1 MPPVT
6 ASLTPARAKPAEA
19 DDWAV
24 TLQSIRKRWESGRAE
39 LLAAFA
45 RSPMQVAPL
54 LRGLSR
60 LADRTLRALWAASG
74 LPAHAALLAVG
85 GYGRGELF
93 PHSDIDLL
101 LLLPQ
106 PQGSDAA
113 TDHAAERFIAACW
126 DCGLQIGASV
136 RTAEACLVE
145 AEKDITVQTA
155 LLESRLLCGDRAL
168 AQDMQTRFAAH
179 LDPRAFFQAKMRE
192 QQQRHLKFEDTPYA
206 LEPNCKESPG
216 GLRDLQVL
224 LWVAQ
229 ASGLGRSWNEL
240 AASGIVAARTVR
252 QIQRNET
259 VIKRI
264 RAHLHILAGRREDRL
279 VFDLQSAVAQV
290 LGFTATPTKRAGEM
304 LMQRYYWAAKAIEQI
319 NQIVLLDIEGRL
331 WPQSVAQAQPLTGV
345 DGVEDGRYVLRDGMI
360 EPADPMLFQ
369 REPWALLEIFAAYQR
384 APGARGLSPSALR
397 AIHLARSRMDAAFRR
412 DPRSRAQFLRIL
424 QAPQGVVHA
433 LRLMNRTSVL
443 GRYLW
448 AFRRIVGQMQHDLF
462 HVYTV
467 DQHILMV
474 VRNVRRFFM
483 PEHAHEYPLCSQ
495 LAAHFDPP
503 WVLILG
509 ALFHDIAKGRG
520 GDHSE
525 LGAREV
531 RRFCKSHGIAPPH
544 AELAEFLVRE
554 HLQMSRVA
562 QKEDLS
568 DPEVITA
575 FARRVGDE
583 RHLVALYLLT
593 VADIRGTSP
602 KVWNAWKGKL
612 LETLYRATLRALGG
626 QTPQPQAELQ
636 LRQQEALRIL
646 RLYALPEGAQKP
658 LWDTLDMGY
667 FLRNEPQDIAWH
679 TRKLYARVG
688 SETPVVSAR
697 LAPEGEGLEVLVYAP
712 DQPDL
717 FVRICGYFDSQNFNV
732 LDAKIHTTSNGWALD
747 SFVVISPHTRVH
759 DRAILAVIET
769 SLRTALRSTTPLP
782 PPRPGRVSRRVRNF
796 PVSPRV
802 ALRPDERG
810 QRWILSVT
818 AHDRAGLLYGIAQ
831 VLARHRIDLQL
842 AKITTLGERVE
853 DTFLISGPGLGDPRV
868 QNVVETELLQA
879 ISD

>member
-1 MPPVT
+1 MT
-6 ASLTPARAKPAEA
+6 ASAASHPAEVA
-19 DDWAV
+19 LSD
-24 TLQSIRKRWESGRAE
+24 IRLSWKRGRAA
-39 LLAAFA
+39 LLDHFGQH
-45 RSPMQVAPL
+45 PQQVTPL
-54 LRGLSR
+54 LHGLTR
-60 LADRTLRALWAASG
+60 LADQTLQTLWTTSG
-74 LPAHAALLAVG
+74 MPPDAALIAVG

-93 PHSDIDLL
+93 PFSDIDLL
-101 LLLPQ
+101 LLLEQ
-106 PQGSDAA
+106 TQGSNAAIDAA
-113 TDHAAERFIAACW
+113 ASGFITACW
-126 DCGLQIGASV
+126 DIGLEIGPSV
-136 RTAEACLVE
+136 RTIEACIDE
-145 AEKDITVQTA
+145 ADKDITVQTA
-155 LLESRLLCGDRAL
+155 LLESRFLCGNRAL
-168 AQDMQTRFAAH
+168 ADSLNRAFFAH
-179 LDPRAFFQAKMRE
+179 LDARAFFQAKMRE

-216 GLRDLQVL
+216 GLRDLQVV

-229 ASGLGRSWNEL
+229 ASGLGRSWKEL
-240 AASGIVAARTVR
+240 AAHGIIHVNTVR

-264 RAHLHILAGRREDRL
+264 RAHLHVLAGRREDRL
-279 VFDLQSAVAQV
+279 VFDQQSAVAKV
-290 LGFTATPTKRAGEM
+290 LGFAPTPTKRAGER
-304 LMQRYYWAAKAIEQI
+304 LMQRYYWAAKAVEQI

-331 WPQSVAQAQPLTGV
+331 WPQSVAVAQPVVGLK
-345 DGVEDGRYVLRDGMI
+345 DVEDGRYVLRDGMI
-360 EPADPMLFQ
+360 EPADLQLFEQ
-369 REPWALLEIFAAYQR
+369 KPWTLLEIFAVFQR
-384 APGARGLSPSALR
+384 APGARGLSPAALR
-397 AIHLARSRMDAAFRR
+397 AIYLARHRMDSAFRH
-412 DPRSRAQFLRIL
+412 DPRSREQFVRIL
-424 QAPQGVVHA
+424 QAPQGIVHA

-483 PEHAHEYPLCSQ
+483 PEHAHEYPLCSE

-503 WVLILG
+503 WVLILA

-525 LGAREV
+525 LGAVETRK
-531 RRFCKSHGIAPPH
+531 FCKAHGISAEH
-544 AELAEFLVRE
+544 TELAVFLVRE

-568 DPEVITA
+568 DPEVIAA

-612 LETLYRATLRALGG
+612 LENLYRATLRALGG
-626 QTPQPQAELQ
+626 QTPQPEAELQ
-636 LRQQEALRIL
+636 LRQREAQRIL
-646 RLYALPEGAQKP
+646 NLYALPQGAQKP

-667 FLRNEPQDIAWH
+667 FLRNDPQDIAWH
-679 TRKLYARVG
+679 TRKLYARVA
-688 SETPVVSAR
+688 SPSPVISAR

-717 FVRICGYFDSQNFNV
+717 FARICGYFDHQNFNI
-732 LDAKIHTTSNGWALD
+732 LDAKIHTANNGWALD
-747 SFVVISPHTRVH
+747 SFVVVSPHTKVH
-759 DRAILAVIET
+759 DRAMTGVIET
-769 SLRTALRSTTPLP
+769 SLLAELGRAAPLP
-782 PPRPGRVSRRVRNF
+782 PPHHGRLSRRVRNF

-802 ALRPDERG
+802 GLRPDERG
-810 QRWILSVT
+810 QRWILNVT
-818 AHDRAGLLYGIAQ
+818 AHDRAGLLFGIAQ
-831 VLARHRIDLQL
+831 VLAKHHIDLQL

-853 DTFLISGPGLGDPRV
+853 DTFLVSGPGLGDARI
-868 QNVVETELLQA
+868 QNTLENELLQA
-879 ISD
+879 IMD

>member
-1 MPPVT
+1 MT
-6 ASLTPARAKPAEA
+6 ASAVAHPAEVA
-19 DDWAV
+19 LSD
-24 TLQSIRKRWESGRAE
+24 IRLSWKRGRAA
-39 LLAAFA
+39 LLDHFGQH
-45 RSPMQVAPL
+45 PQQVTPL
-54 LRGLSR
+54 LHGLTR
-60 LADRTLRALWAASG
+60 LADQTLQTLWTTSG
-74 LPAHAALLAVG
+74 MPPDAALIAVG

-93 PHSDIDLL
+93 PFSDIDLL
-101 LLLPQ
+101 LLLEQ
-106 PQGSDAA
+106 TQGSNAAIDAA
-113 TDHAAERFIAACW
+113 ASGFITACW
-126 DCGLQIGASV
+126 DIGLEIGPSV
-136 RTAEACLVE
+136 RTIEACIDE
-145 AEKDITVQTA
+145 ADKDITVQTA
-155 LLESRLLCGDRAL
+155 LLESRFLCGNRAL
-168 AQDMQTRFAAH
+168 ADSLNRAFFAH
-179 LDPRAFFQAKMRE
+179 LDARAFFQAKMRE

-216 GLRDLQVL
+216 GLRDLQVV

-229 ASGLGRSWNEL
+229 ASGLGRSWKEL
-240 AASGIVAARTVR
+240 AAHGIIHVNTVR

-264 RAHLHILAGRREDRL
+264 RAHLHVLAGRREDRL
-279 VFDLQSAVAQV
+279 VFDQQSAVAKV
-290 LGFTATPTKRAGEM
+290 LGFAPTPTKRAGER
-304 LMQRYYWAAKAIEQI
+304 LMQRYYWAAKAVEQI

-331 WPQSVAQAQPLTGV
+331 WPQSVAVAQPVVGLK
-345 DGVEDGRYVLRDGMI
+345 DVEDGRYVLRDGII
-360 EPADPMLFQ
+360 EPAHLQLFEQ
-369 REPWALLEIFAAYQR
+369 EPWTLLEIFAVFQR
-384 APGARGLSPSALR
+384 APGARGLSPAALR
-397 AIHLARSRMDAAFRR
+397 AIYLARHRMDSAFRH
-412 DPRSRAQFLRIL
+412 DPRSRAQFVRIL
-424 QAPQGVVHA
+424 QAPQGIVHA

-483 PEHAHEYPLCSQ
+483 PEHAHEYPLCSE

-503 WVLILG
+503 WVLILA

-525 LGAREV
+525 LGAVETRK
-531 RRFCKSHGIAPPH
+531 FCKAHGISAEH
-544 AELAEFLVRE
+544 TELAVFLVRE

-568 DPEVITA
+568 DPEVIAA

-612 LETLYRATLRALGG
+612 LENLYRATLRALGG
-626 QTPQPQAELQ
+626 QTPQPEAELQ
-636 LRQQEALRIL
+636 LRQREAQRIL
-646 RLYALPEGAQKP
+646 NLYALPQGAQKP

-667 FLRNEPQDIAWH
+667 FLRNDPQDIAWH
-679 TRKLYARVG
+679 TRKLYARVA
-688 SETPVVSAR
+688 SPSPVISAR

-717 FVRICGYFDSQNFNV
+717 FARICGYFDHQNFNI
-732 LDAKIHTTSNGWALD
+732 LDAKIHTANNGWALD
-747 SFVVISPHTRVH
+747 SFVVVSPHTKVH
-759 DRAILAVIET
+759 DRAMTGVIET
-769 SLRTALRSTTPLP
+769 SLLAELGRAAPLP
-782 PPRPGRVSRRVRNF
+782 PPHHGRLSRRVRNF

-802 ALRPDERG
+802 GLRPDERG
-810 QRWILSVT
+810 QRWILNVT
-818 AHDRAGLLYGIAQ
+818 AHDRAGLLFGIAQ
-831 VLARHRIDLQL
+831 VLAKHHIDLQL

-853 DTFLISGPGLGDPRV
+853 DTFLVSGPGLGDARI
-868 QNVVETELLQA
+868 QNTLENELLQA
-879 ISD
+879 IMD

>member
-1 MPPVT
+1 MT
-6 ASLTPARAKPAEA
+6 ASAASHPAEVA
-19 DDWAV
+19 LSD
-24 TLQSIRKRWESGRAE
+24 IRLSWKRGRAA
-39 LLAAFA
+39 LLDHFGQH
-45 RSPMQVAPL
+45 PQQVTPL
-54 LRGLSR
+54 LHGLTR
-60 LADRTLRALWAASG
+60 LADQTLQTLWTTSG
-74 LPAHAALLAVG
+74 MPPDAALIAVG

-93 PHSDIDLL
+93 PFSDIDLL
-101 LLLPQ
+101 LLLEQ
-106 PQGSDAA
+106 TQGSNAAIDAA
-113 TDHAAERFIAACW
+113 ASGFITACW
-126 DCGLQIGASV
+126 DIGLEIGPSV
-136 RTAEACLVE
+136 RTIEACIDE
-145 AEKDITVQTA
+145 ADKDITVQTA
-155 LLESRLLCGDRAL
+155 LLESRFLCGNRAL
-168 AQDMQTRFAAH
+168 ADSLNRAFFAH
-179 LDPRAFFQAKMRE
+179 LDARAFFQAKMRE

-216 GLRDLQVL
+216 GLRDLQVV

-229 ASGLGRSWNEL
+229 ASGLGRSWKEL
-240 AASGIVAARTVR
+240 AAHGIIHVNTVR

-264 RAHLHILAGRREDRL
+264 RAHLHVLAGRREDRL
-279 VFDLQSAVAQV
+279 VFDQQSAVAKV
-290 LGFTATPTKRAGEM
+290 LGFAPTPTKRAGER
-304 LMQRYYWAAKAIEQI
+304 LMQRYYWAAKAVEQI

-331 WPQSVAQAQPLTGV
+331 WPQSVAVAQPVVGLK
-345 DGVEDGRYVLRDGMI
+345 DVEDGRYVLRDGII
-360 EPADPMLFQ
+360 EPAHLQLFEQ
-369 REPWALLEIFAAYQR
+369 EPWTLLEIFAVFQR
-384 APGARGLSPSALR
+384 APGARGLSPAALR
-397 AIHLARSRMDAAFRR
+397 AIYLARHRMDSAFRH
-412 DPRSRAQFLRIL
+412 DPRSRAQFVRIL
-424 QAPQGVVHA
+424 QAPQGIVHA

-483 PEHAHEYPLCSQ
+483 PEHAHEYPLCSE

-503 WVLILG
+503 WVLILA

-525 LGAREV
+525 LGAVETRK
-531 RRFCKSHGIAPPH
+531 FCKAHGISAEH
-544 AELAEFLVRE
+544 TELAVFLVRE

-568 DPEVITA
+568 DPEVIAA

-612 LETLYRATLRALGG
+612 LENLYRATLRALGG
-626 QTPQPQAELQ
+626 QTPQPEAELQ
-636 LRQQEALRIL
+636 LRQREAQRIL
-646 RLYALPEGAQKP
+646 NLYALPQGAQKP

-667 FLRNEPQDIAWH
+667 FLRNDPQDIAWH
-679 TRKLYARVG
+679 TRKLYARVA
-688 SETPVVSAR
+688 SPSPVISAR

-717 FVRICGYFDSQNFNV
+717 FARICGYFDHQNFNI
-732 LDAKIHTTSNGWALD
+732 LDAKIHTANNGWALD
-747 SFVVISPHTRVH
+747 SFVVVSPHTKVH
-759 DRAILAVIET
+759 DRAMTGVIET
-769 SLRTALRSTTPLP
+769 SLLAELGRAAPLP
-782 PPRPGRVSRRVRNF
+782 PPHHGRLSRRVRNF

-802 ALRPDERG
+802 GLRPDERG
-810 QRWILSVT
+810 QRWILNVT
-818 AHDRAGLLYGIAQ
+818 AHDRAGLLFGIAQ
-831 VLARHRIDLQL
+831 VLAKHHIDLQL

-853 DTFLISGPGLGDPRV
+853 DTFLVSGPGLGDARI
-868 QNVVETELLQA
+868 QNTLENELLQA
-879 ISD
+879 IMD

>member
-1 MPPVT
+1 MT
-6 ASLTPARAKPAEA
+6 ASAASHPAEVA
-19 DDWAV
+19 LSD
-24 TLQSIRKRWESGRAE
+24 IRLSWKRGRAA
-39 LLAAFA
+39 LLDHFGQH
-45 RSPMQVAPL
+45 PQQVTPL
-54 LRGLSR
+54 LHGLTR
-60 LADRTLRALWAASG
+60 LADQTLQTLWTTSG
-74 LPAHAALLAVG
+74 MPPDAALIAVG

-93 PHSDIDLL
+93 PFSDIDLL
-101 LLLPQ
+101 LLLEQ
-106 PQGSDAA
+106 TQGSNAAIDAA
-113 TDHAAERFIAACW
+113 ASGFITACW
-126 DCGLQIGASV
+126 DIGLEIGPSV
-136 RTAEACLVE
+136 RTIEACIDE
-145 AEKDITVQTA
+145 ADKDITVQTA
-155 LLESRLLCGDRAL
+155 LLESRFLCGNRAL
-168 AQDMQTRFAAH
+168 ADSLNRAFFAH
-179 LDPRAFFQAKMRE
+179 LDARAFFQAKMRE

-216 GLRDLQVL
+216 GLRDLQVV

-229 ASGLGRSWNEL
+229 ASGLGCSWKEL
-240 AASGIVAARTVR
+240 AAHGIIHVNTVR

-264 RAHLHILAGRREDRL
+264 RAHLHVLAGRREDRL
-279 VFDLQSAVAQV
+279 VFDQQSAVAKV
-290 LGFTATPTKRAGEM
+290 LGFAPTPTKRAGER
-304 LMQRYYWAAKAIEQI
+304 LMQRYYWAAKAVEQI

-331 WPQSVAQAQPLTGV
+331 WPQSVAVAQAIVGLKGV
-345 DGVEDGRYVLRDGMI
+345 QDGRYVLRDGMI
-360 EPADPMLFQ
+360 EPADLQLFEQ
-369 REPWALLEIFAAYQR
+369 EPWTLLEIFAVFQR
-384 APGARGLSPSALR
+384 APGARGLSPAALR
-397 AIHLARSRMDAAFRR
+397 AIYLARHRMDSAFRH
-412 DPRSRAQFLRIL
+412 DPRSREQFVRIL
-424 QAPQGVVHA
+424 QAPQGIVHA

-483 PEHAHEYPLCSQ
+483 PEHAHEYPLCSE

-503 WVLILG
+503 WVLILA

-525 LGAREV
+525 LGAVETRK
-531 RRFCKSHGIAPPH
+531 FCKAHGISAEH
-544 AELAEFLVRE
+544 TELAVFLVRE

-568 DPEVITA
+568 DPEVIAA

-612 LETLYRATLRALGG
+612 LENLYRATLRALGG
-626 QTPQPQAELQ
+626 QTPQPEAELQ
-636 LRQQEALRIL
+636 LRQREAQRIL
-646 RLYALPEGAQKP
+646 NLYALPQGAQKP

-667 FLRNEPQDIAWH
+667 FLRNDPQDIAWH
-679 TRKLYARVG
+679 TRKLYARVA
-688 SETPVVSAR
+688 SQSPVISAR

-717 FVRICGYFDSQNFNV
+717 FARICGYFDHQNFNI
-732 LDAKIHTTSNGWALD
+732 LDAKIHTANNGWALD
-747 SFVVISPHTRVH
+747 SFVVVSPHTKVH
-759 DRAILAVIET
+759 DRAMTGVIET
-769 SLRTALRSTTPLP
+769 SLLAELGRAAPLP
-782 PPRPGRVSRRVRNF
+782 PPHHGRLSRRVRNF

-802 ALRPDERG
+802 GLRPDERG
-810 QRWILSVT
+810 QRWILNVT
-818 AHDRAGLLYGIAQ
+818 AHDRAGLLFGIAQ
-831 VLARHRIDLQL
+831 VLAKHHIDLQL

-853 DTFLISGPGLGDPRV
+853 DTFLVSGPGLGDARI
-868 QNVVETELLQA
+868 QNTLENELLQA
-879 ISD
+879 IMD

>member
-1 MPPVT
+1 MT
-6 ASLTPARAKPAEA
+6 ASAASHPAEVA
-19 DDWAV
+19 LSD
-24 TLQSIRKRWESGRAE
+24 IRLSWKRGRAA
-39 LLAAFA
+39 LLDHFGQH
-45 RSPMQVAPL
+45 PQQVTPL
-54 LRGLSR
+54 LHGLTR
-60 LADRTLRALWAASG
+60 LADQTLQTLWTTSG
-74 LPAHAALLAVG
+74 MPPDAALIAVG

-93 PHSDIDLL
+93 PFSDIDLL
-101 LLLPQ
+101 LLLEQ
-106 PQGSDAA
+106 TQGSNAAIDAA
-113 TDHAAERFIAACW
+113 ASGFITACW
-126 DCGLQIGASV
+126 DIGLEIGPSV
-136 RTAEACLVE
+136 RTIEACIDE
-145 AEKDITVQTA
+145 ADKDITVQTA
-155 LLESRLLCGDRAL
+155 LLESRFLCGNRAL
-168 AQDMQTRFAAH
+168 ADSLNRAFFAH
-179 LDPRAFFQAKMRE
+179 LDARAFFQAKMRE

-216 GLRDLQVL
+216 GLRDLQVV

-229 ASGLGRSWNEL
+229 ASGLGRSWKEL
-240 AASGIVAARTVR
+240 AAHGIIHVNTVR

-264 RAHLHILAGRREDRL
+264 RAHLHVLAGRREDRL
-279 VFDLQSAVAQV
+279 VFDQQSAVAKV
-290 LGFTATPTKRAGEM
+290 LGFAPTPTKRAGER
-304 LMQRYYWAAKAIEQI
+304 LMQRYYWAAKAVEQI

-331 WPQSVAQAQPLTGV
+331 WPQSVAVAQAIVGLKGV
-345 DGVEDGRYVLRDGMI
+345 QDGRYVLRDGMI
-360 EPADPMLFQ
+360 EPADLQLFEQ
-369 REPWALLEIFAAYQR
+369 EPWTLLEIFAVFQR
-384 APGARGLSPSALR
+384 APGARGLSPAALR
-397 AIHLARSRMDAAFRR
+397 AIYLARHRMDSAFRH
-412 DPRSRAQFLRIL
+412 DPRSREQFVRIL
-424 QAPQGVVHA
+424 QAPQGIVHA

-483 PEHAHEYPLCSQ
+483 PEHAHEYPLCSE

-503 WVLILG
+503 WVLILA

-525 LGAREV
+525 LGAVETRK
-531 RRFCKSHGIAPPH
+531 FCKAHGISAEH
-544 AELAEFLVRE
+544 TELAVFLVRE

-568 DPEVITA
+568 DPEVIAA

-612 LETLYRATLRALGG
+612 LENLYRATLRALGG
-626 QTPQPQAELQ
+626 QTPQPEAELQ
-636 LRQQEALRIL
+636 LRQREAQRIL
-646 RLYALPEGAQKP
+646 NLYALPQGAQKP

-667 FLRNEPQDIAWH
+667 FLRNDPQDIAWH
-679 TRKLYARVG
+679 TRKLYARVA
-688 SETPVVSAR
+688 SRSPVISAR

-717 FVRICGYFDSQNFNV
+717 FARICGYFDHQNFNI
-732 LDAKIHTTSNGWALD
+732 LDAKIHTANNGWALD
-747 SFVVISPHTRVH
+747 SFVVVSPHTKVH
-759 DRAILAVIET
+759 DRAMTGVIET
-769 SLRTALRSTTPLP
+769 SLLAELGRAAPLP
-782 PPRPGRVSRRVRNF
+782 PPHHGRLSRRVRNF

-802 ALRPDERG
+802 GLRPDERG
-810 QRWILSVT
+810 QRWILNVT
-818 AHDRAGLLYGIAQ
+818 AHDRAGLLFGIAQ
-831 VLARHRIDLQL
+831 VLAKHHIDLQL

-853 DTFLISGPGLGDPRV
+853 DTFLVSGPGLGDARI
-868 QNVVETELLQA
+868 QNTLENELLQA
-879 ISD
+879 ITD

>member
-1 MPPVT
+1 MPIAIPERPDNSAPVSALAEIRQSWKT
-6 ASLTPARAKPAEA
+6 GRASLL
-19 DDWAV
+19 D
-24 TLQSIRKRWESGRAE
+24 
-39 LLAAFA
+39 AFT
-45 RSPMQVAPL
+45 RNPRQIAPL
-54 LRGLSR
+54 LHGLTR
-60 LADRTLRALWAASG
+60 LADSTLQALWAATC
-74 LPAHAALLAVG
+74 LPQDAALIAVG

-106 PQGSDAA
+106 TQGSDAA
-113 TDHAAERFIAACW
+113 TDAAAERFITACW
-126 DCGLQIGASV
+126 DIGLEIGASV
-136 RTAEACLVE
+136 RTPEACIDE
-145 AEKDITVQTA
+145 AAKDITVQTA
-155 LLESRLLCGDRAL
+155 LLESRFLCGNRAL
-168 AQDMQTRFAAH
+168 AQTLQARFFAH

-192 QQQRHLKFEDTPYA
+192 QQQRHIKFEDTPYA

-216 GLRDLQVL
+216 GLRDLQIL
-224 LWVAQ
+224 LWIAH
-229 ASGLGRSWNEL
+229 ACGLGHTWKEL
-240 AASGIVAARTVR
+240 AASGILAANTVR
-252 QIQRNET
+252 QVQRNET

-279 VFDLQSAVAQV
+279 VFDQQSAVAQV
-290 LGFTATPTKRAGEM
+290 LGFTATSSKRAGEL

-331 WPQSVAQAQPLTGV
+331 WPQSVAQAQPLAGV
-345 DGVEDGRYVLRDGMI
+345 EGVEDGRYVLRDGMI
-360 EPADPMLFQ
+360 EPADLGLFQ
-369 REPWALLEIFAAYQR
+369 HEPWALLEIFAAFQR

-397 AIHLARSRMDAAFRR
+397 AIYLARNCMDSAFRH
-412 DPRSRAQFLRIL
+412 DPRSRAQFVRIL
-424 QAPQGVVHA
+424 QAPQGIVHA

-448 AFRRIVGQMQHDLF
+448 AVRRIVGQMQHDLF

-474 VRNVRRFFM
+474 VRNMRRFFM

-495 LAAHFDPP
+495 LAANFNPP
-503 WVLILG
+503 WVLILA

-525 LGAREV
+525 LGAVETRK
-531 RRFCKSHGIAPPH
+531 FCKAHGIGAEH
-544 AELAEFLVRE
+544 TELAVFLVRE

-568 DPEVITA
+568 DPDVIAA
-575 FARRVGDE
+575 FARRVSDE
-583 RHLVALYLLT
+583 RRLVALYLLT

-612 LETLYRATLRALGG
+612 LENLYRATLRALGG
-626 QTPQPQAELQ
+626 QTPQPHAELQ
-636 LRQQEALRIL
+636 LRQQEAQRIL
-646 RLYALPEGAQKP
+646 NLYALPDGAQKP

-667 FLRNEPQDIAWH
+667 FLRNDPQDIAWH
-679 TRKLYARVG
+679 TRKLYARIA
-688 SETPVVSAR
+688 SAAPVVSAR

-717 FVRICGYFDSQNFNV
+717 FARICGYFDSQNFNI
-732 LDAKIHTTSNGWALD
+732 LDAKIHTANNGWALD
-747 SFVVISPHTRVH
+747 SFVVVSPHTKVH
-759 DRAILAVIET
+759 DRAMIGVIET
-769 SLRTALRSTTPLP
+769 SLLDALRSTAQLP
-782 PPRPGRVSRRVRNF
+782 VPHHGRLSRRVRNF

-802 ALRPDERG
+802 GLRPDERG
-810 QRWILSVT
+810 QRWILSIT
-818 AHDRAGLLYGIAQ
+818 AHDRAGLLFGIAQ

-853 DTFLISGPGLGDPRV
+853 DTFLVSGPGLGDAKV
-868 QNVVETELLQA
+868 QNAIENELLQA
-879 ISD
+879 IAD

>member
-1 MPPVT
+1 MPLALANRPDNAAQVS
-6 ASLTPARAKPAEA
+6 AIAE
-19 DDWAV
+19 
-24 TLQSIRKRWESGRAE
+24 IRQNWKSGRAA
-39 LLAAFA
+39 LLDTFT
-45 RSPMQVAPL
+45 RNPRLIAPL
-54 LRGLSR
+54 LHGLTR
-60 LADRTLRALWAASG
+60 LADSTLQALWTATG
-74 LPAHAALLAVG
+74 VPQHAALMAVG
-85 GYGRGELF
+85 GFGRGELF

-106 PQGSDAA
+106 AQGSDAA
-113 TDHAAERFIAACW
+113 TDAAAERFITACW
-126 DCGLQIGASV
+126 DCGLEIGASV
-136 RTAEACLVE
+136 RTPEACIDE
-145 AEKDITVQTA
+145 AAKDITVQTA
-155 LLESRLLCGDRAL
+155 LLESRVLCGNRAL
-168 AQDMQTRFAAH
+168 AQAMQASFFAH
-179 LDPRAFFQAKMRE
+179 LDARAFFQAKMRE
-192 QQQRHLKFEDTPYA
+192 QQQRHIKFEDTPYA

-224 LWVAQ
+224 LWVAH
-229 ASGLGRSWNEL
+229 ACGFGRTWKEL
-240 AASGIVAARTVR
+240 AASGIINANVVR

-279 VFDLQSAVAQV
+279 VFDQQSAVAKV
-290 LGFTATPTKRAGEM
+290 LGFTATPTKRAGEL

-331 WPQSVAQAQPLTGV
+331 WPQSVAQAQPLIGI
-345 DGVEDGRYVLRDGMI
+345 DGVQDGRYLLRDGMI
-360 EPADPMLFQ
+360 EPADPDLFQ
-369 REPWALLEIFAAYQR
+369 REPWALLEIFAAFQR
-384 APGARGLSPSALR
+384 APGARGLSPNALR
-397 AIHLARSRMDAAFRR
+397 AIYLARNRMDGAFRH

-424 QAPQGVVHA
+424 QSPQGIVHA

-474 VRNVRRFFM
+474 VRNMRRFFM

-495 LAAHFDPP
+495 LAANFDPP
-503 WVLILG
+503 WVLILA

-520 GDHSE
+520 GDHSD
-525 LGAREV
+525 LGAIETRK
-531 RRFCKSHGIAPPH
+531 FCKAHGIGAEH
-544 AELAEFLVRE
+544 TELAVFLVRE

-568 DPEVITA
+568 DPDVIAA

-602 KVWNAWKGKL
+602 RVWNAWKGKL
-612 LETLYRATLRALGG
+612 LENLYRATLRALGG
-626 QTPQPQAELQ
+626 QTPQPHAELQ
-636 LRQQEALRIL
+636 LRQQEAQRIL
-646 RLYALPEGAQKP
+646 NLYALPDGAQKP

-667 FLRNEPQDIAWH
+667 FLRNDPQDIAWH
-679 TRKLYARVG
+679 TRKLYARVA

-717 FVRICGYFDSQNFNV
+717 FARICGYFDSQNFNI
-732 LDAKIHTTSNGWALD
+732 LDAKIHTTNNGWALD
-747 SFVVISPHTRVH
+747 SFVVVSPHTKVH
-759 DRAILAVIET
+759 DRAMIGVIET
-769 SLRTALRSTTPLP
+769 SLLEALRSTAPLP
-782 PPRPGRVSRRVRNF
+782 VPHHGRLSRRVRNF

-802 ALRPDERG
+802 GLRPDERG
-810 QRWILSVT
+810 QRWILSIT
-818 AHDRAGLLYGIAQ
+818 AHDRAGLLFGIAQ
-831 VLARHRIDLQL
+831 VLARHRVDLQL
-842 AKITTLGERVE
+842 AKVTTLGERVE
-853 DTFLISGPGLGDPRV
+853 DTFLVSGPGLGDARV
-868 QNVVETELLQA
+868 QNAIESELLQA

>member
-1 MPPVT
+1 MPTVGV
-6 ASLTPARAKPAEA
+6 AHHNSAALA
-19 DDWAV
+19 D
-24 TLQSIRKRWESGRAE
+24 IRRNWKSGRAA
-39 LLAAFA
+39 LLEAFA
-45 RSPMQVAPL
+45 LHPRQITPL
-54 LRGLSR
+54 LHGLTR
-60 LADRTLRALWAASG
+60 LADNTLQALWAATDMPSD
-74 LPAHAALLAVG
+74 AALIAVG

-101 LLLPQ
+101 LLLPR
-106 PQGSDAA
+106 PQGSDPAA
-113 TDHAAERFIAACW
+113 DAAAERFITACW
-126 DCGLQIGASV
+126 DSGLEIGASA
-136 RTAEACLVE
+136 RTLQACIDEA
-145 AEKDITVQTA
+145 AKDITVQTA
-155 LLESRLLCGDRAL
+155 LLESRILCGNRVL
-168 AQDMQTRFAAH
+168 AQQMQSDFFQH

-192 QQQRHLKFEDTPYA
+192 QQQRHIKYEDTPYA

-229 ASGLGRSWNEL
+229 ASGFGRTWKEL
-240 AASGIVAARTVR
+240 AASGIIAANTVR
-252 QIQRNET
+252 QVQRNET

-264 RAHLHILAGRREDRL
+264 RAHLHVLAGRREDRL
-279 VFDLQSAVAQV
+279 VFDQQSAVATV
-290 LGFTATPTKRAGEM
+290 LGFAPTANKRAGEL

-331 WPQSVAQAQPLTGV
+331 WPQSVAVAQPVTGIE
-345 DGVEDGRYVLRDGMI
+345 GVNDGRYVQRDGMI
-360 EPADPMLFQ
+360 EPADPDLFQ
-369 REPWALLEIFAAYQR
+369 REPWTLLEIFAVFQR
-384 APGARGLSPSALR
+384 VPGARGLSPAALR
-397 AIHLARSRMDAAFRR
+397 SIYLARNRMDSAFRH

-424 QAPQGVVHA
+424 QSPQGIVHA

-474 VRNVRRFFM
+474 VRNMRRFFM

-495 LAAHFDPP
+495 LATHFDPP
-503 WVLILG
+503 WVLILA

-520 GDHSE
+520 GDHSD
-525 LGAREV
+525 LGAIETRK
-531 RRFCKSHGIAPPH
+531 FCKAHGISAEH
-544 AELAEFLVRE
+544 TELAVFLVRE

-568 DPEVITA
+568 DPDVIAA

-602 KVWNAWKGKL
+602 RVWNAWKGKL
-612 LETLYRATLRALGG
+612 LENLYRATLRALGG
-626 QTPQPQAELQ
+626 QTAQPQAELQ
-636 LRQQEALRIL
+636 LRQQEAQRIL
-646 RLYALPEGAQKP
+646 NLYALPEDAQKS

-667 FLRNEPQDIAWH
+667 FLRNDPQDIAWH
-679 TRKLYARVG
+679 TRKLYARVA
-688 SETPVVSAR
+688 SDTPVVSAR

-717 FVRICGYFDSQNFNV
+717 FARICGYFDNQNFNI
-732 LDAKIHTTSNGWALD
+732 LDAKIHTANNGWALD
-747 SFVVISPHTRVH
+747 SFVVVSPHTKVH
-759 DRAILAVIET
+759 DRAMIGLIET
-769 SLRTALRSTTPLP
+769 SLLDALRSAAPLP
-782 PPRPGRVSRRVRNF
+782 APHHGRLSRRVRNF

-802 ALRPDERG
+802 GLRPDERS
-810 QRWILSVT
+810 QRWILSIT
-818 AHDRAGLLYGIAQ
+818 AHDRAGLLFGIAQ

-853 DTFLISGPGLGDPRV
+853 DTFLISGPGLGDARV
-868 QNVVETELLQA
+868 QNTIESELLQA
-879 ISD
+879 IAD

>member
-1 MPPVT
+1 MTLALANRPDNAAQVS
-6 ASLTPARAKPAEA
+6 AIAE
-19 DDWAV
+19 
-24 TLQSIRKRWESGRAE
+24 IRQNWKSGRAA
-39 LLAAFA
+39 LLDTFT
-45 RSPMQVAPL
+45 RNPRLIAPL
-54 LRGLSR
+54 LHGLTR
-60 LADRTLRALWAASG
+60 LADSTLQALWTATG
-74 LPAHAALLAVG
+74 VPQHAALMAVG
-85 GYGRGELF
+85 GFGRGELF

-106 PQGSDAA
+106 AQGSDAA
-113 TDHAAERFIAACW
+113 TDAAAERFITACW
-126 DCGLQIGASV
+126 DCGLEIGASV
-136 RTAEACLVE
+136 RTPEACIDE
-145 AEKDITVQTA
+145 AAKDITVQTA
-155 LLESRLLCGDRAL
+155 LLESRVLCGNRAL
-168 AQDMQTRFAAH
+168 ALAMQASFFAH
-179 LDPRAFFQAKMRE
+179 LDARAFFQAKMRE
-192 QQQRHLKFEDTPYA
+192 QQQRHIKFEDTPYA

-224 LWVAQ
+224 LWVAH
-229 ASGLGRSWNEL
+229 ACGFGRTWKEL
-240 AASGIVAARTVR
+240 AASGIINANVVR

-279 VFDLQSAVAQV
+279 VFDQQSAVAKV
-290 LGFTATPTKRAGEM
+290 LGFTATPTKRAGEL

-331 WPQSVAQAQPLTGV
+331 WPQSVAQAQPLIGI
-345 DGVEDGRYVLRDGMI
+345 DGVQDGRYLLRDGMI
-360 EPADPMLFQ
+360 EPADPDLFQ
-369 REPWALLEIFAAYQR
+369 REPWALLEIFAAFQR
-384 APGARGLSPSALR
+384 APGARGLSPNALR
-397 AIHLARSRMDAAFRR
+397 AIYLARNRMDGAFRH

-424 QAPQGVVHA
+424 QSPQGIVHA

-474 VRNVRRFFM
+474 VRNMRRFFM

-495 LAAHFDPP
+495 LAANFDPP
-503 WVLILG
+503 WVLILA

-520 GDHSE
+520 GDHSD
-525 LGAREV
+525 LGAIETRK
-531 RRFCKSHGIAPPH
+531 FCKAHGIGAEH
-544 AELAEFLVRE
+544 TELAVFLVRE

-568 DPEVITA
+568 DPDVIAA

-602 KVWNAWKGKL
+602 RVWNAWKGKL
-612 LETLYRATLRALGG
+612 LENLYRATLRALGG
-626 QTPQPQAELQ
+626 QTPQPHAELQ
-636 LRQQEALRIL
+636 LRQQEAQRIL
-646 RLYALPEGAQKP
+646 NLYALPDGAQKP

-667 FLRNEPQDIAWH
+667 FLRNDPQDIAWH
-679 TRKLYARVG
+679 TRKLYARVA

-717 FVRICGYFDSQNFNV
+717 FARICGYFDSQNFNI
-732 LDAKIHTTSNGWALD
+732 LDAKIHTTNNGWALD
-747 SFVVISPHTRVH
+747 SFVVVSPHTKVH
-759 DRAILAVIET
+759 DRAMIGVIET
-769 SLRTALRSTTPLP
+769 SLLEALRSTAPLP
-782 PPRPGRVSRRVRNF
+782 VPHHGRLSRRVRNF

-802 ALRPDERG
+802 GLRPDERG
-810 QRWILSVT
+810 QRWILSIT
-818 AHDRAGLLYGIAQ
+818 AHDRAGLLFGIAQ
-831 VLARHRIDLQL
+831 VLARHRVDLQL
-842 AKITTLGERVE
+842 AKVTTLGERVE
-853 DTFLISGPGLGDPRV
+853 DTFLVSGPGLGDARV
-868 QNVVETELLQA
+868 QNAIESELLQA

>member
-1 MPPVT
+1 MPLALANRPDNAAQVS
-6 ASLTPARAKPAEA
+6 AIAE
-19 DDWAV
+19 
-24 TLQSIRKRWESGRAE
+24 IRQNWKSGRAA
-39 LLAAFA
+39 LLDTYT
-45 RSPMQVAPL
+45 RNPRLIAPL
-54 LRGLSR
+54 LHGLTR
-60 LADRTLRALWAASG
+60 LADSTLQALWTATG
-74 LPAHAALLAVG
+74 VPQHAALMAVG
-85 GYGRGELF
+85 GFGRGELF

-101 LLLPQ
+101 LLLPEA
-106 PQGSDAA
+106 QGSNAA
-113 TDHAAERFIAACW
+113 TDAAAERFITACW
-126 DCGLQIGASV
+126 DCGLEIGASV
-136 RTAEACLVE
+136 RTPEACIDE
-145 AEKDITVQTA
+145 AAKDITVQTA
-155 LLESRLLCGDRAL
+155 LLESRVLCGNRAL
-168 AQDMQTRFAAH
+168 AQTMQASFFAH
-179 LDPRAFFQAKMRE
+179 LDARAFFQAKMRE
-192 QQQRHLKFEDTPYA
+192 QQQRHIKFEDTPYA

-224 LWVAQ
+224 LWVAH
-229 ASGLGRSWNEL
+229 ASGFGRTWKEL
-240 AASGIVAARTVR
+240 AASGIINANVVR

-279 VFDLQSAVAQV
+279 VFDQQSAVAKV
-290 LGFTATPTKRAGEM
+290 LGFTATPTKRAGEL

-331 WPQSVAQAQPLTGV
+331 WPQSVAQAQPLIGI
-345 DGVEDGRYVLRDGMI
+345 DGVQDGRYLLRDGMI
-360 EPADPMLFQ
+360 EPADPNLFQ
-369 REPWALLEIFAAYQR
+369 REPWALLEIFAAFQR
-384 APGARGLSPSALR
+384 APGARGLSPNALR
-397 AIHLARSRMDAAFRR
+397 AIYLARNRMDGAFRH

-424 QAPQGVVHA
+424 QSPQGIVHA

-474 VRNVRRFFM
+474 VRNMRRFFM

-495 LAAHFDPP
+495 LAANFDPP
-503 WVLILG
+503 WVLILA

-520 GDHSE
+520 GDHSD
-525 LGAREV
+525 LGAIETRK
-531 RRFCKSHGIAPPH
+531 FCKAHGIGAEH
-544 AELAEFLVRE
+544 TELAVFLVRE

-568 DPEVITA
+568 DPDVIAA

-602 KVWNAWKGKL
+602 RVWNAWKGKL
-612 LETLYRATLRALGG
+612 LENLYRATLRALGG
-626 QTPQPQAELQ
+626 QTPQPHAELQ
-636 LRQQEALRIL
+636 LRQQEAQRIL
-646 RLYALPEGAQKP
+646 NLYALPDGAQKP

-667 FLRNEPQDIAWH
+667 FLRNDPQDIAWH
-679 TRKLYARVG
+679 TRKLYARVA

-717 FVRICGYFDSQNFNV
+717 FARICGYFDSQNFNI
-732 LDAKIHTTSNGWALD
+732 LDAKIHTTNNGWALD
-747 SFVVISPHTRVH
+747 SFVVVSPHTKVH
-759 DRAILAVIET
+759 DRAMIGVIET
-769 SLRTALRSTTPLP
+769 SLLEALRSTAPLP
-782 PPRPGRVSRRVRNF
+782 VPHHGRLSRRVRNF

-802 ALRPDERG
+802 SLRPDERG
-810 QRWILSVT
+810 QRWILSIT
-818 AHDRAGLLYGIAQ
+818 AHDRAGLLFGIAQ

-842 AKITTLGERVE
+842 AKVTTLGERVE
-853 DTFLISGPGLGDPRV
+853 DTFLVSGPGLGDARV
-868 QNVVETELLQA
+868 QNAIESELLQA

>member
-1 MPPVT
+1 MTPT
-6 ASLTPARAKPAEA
+6 AVVDHPSSAALA
-19 DDWAV
+19 D
-24 TLQSIRKRWESGRAE
+24 IRRNWKSGRAA
-39 LLAAFA
+39 LLDAFA
-45 RSPMQVAPL
+45 LHPKQVAPL
-54 LRGLSR
+54 LHGLTR
-60 LADRTLRALWAASG
+60 LADHTLQALWATTDMPSD
-74 LPAHAALLAVG
+74 AALIAVG

-101 LLLPQ
+101 LLLPR
-106 PQGSDAA
+106 PQGSDPAA
-113 TDHAAERFIAACW
+113 DAAAERFITACW
-126 DCGLQIGASV
+126 DSGLEIGASA
-136 RTAEACLVE
+136 RTLQACIDEA
-145 AEKDITVQTA
+145 AKDITVQTA
-155 LLESRLLCGDRAL
+155 LLESRILCGNRVL
-168 AQDMQTRFAAH
+168 AQQMQSNFLQH

-192 QQQRHLKFEDTPYA
+192 QQQRHIKFEDTPYA

-229 ASGLGRSWNEL
+229 ASGFGRTWKEL
-240 AASGIVAARTVR
+240 AASGIITANTVR
-252 QIQRNET
+252 QVQRNET

-264 RAHLHILAGRREDRL
+264 RAHLHVLAGRREDRL
-279 VFDLQSAVAQV
+279 VFDQQSAVATV
-290 LGFTATPTKRAGEM
+290 LGFVPTANKRAGEL

-331 WPQSVAQAQPLTGV
+331 WPQSVAVAQPVTGIE
-345 DGVEDGRYVLRDGMI
+345 GVNDGRYVLRDGMI
-360 EPADPMLFQ
+360 EPADPDLFQ
-369 REPWALLEIFAAYQR
+369 REPWTLLEIFAVFQR
-384 APGARGLSPSALR
+384 VPGARGLSPAALR
-397 AIHLARSRMDAAFRR
+397 SIYLARNRMDSAFRH

-424 QAPQGVVHA
+424 QSPQGIVHA

-474 VRNVRRFFM
+474 VRNMRRFFM

-495 LAAHFDPP
+495 LAANFDPP
-503 WVLILG
+503 WVLILA

-520 GDHSE
+520 GDHSD
-525 LGAREV
+525 LGAIETRK
-531 RRFCKSHGIAPPH
+531 FCKAHGISAEH
-544 AELAEFLVRE
+544 TELAVFLVCE

-568 DPEVITA
+568 DPEVIAA

-602 KVWNAWKGKL
+602 RVWNAWKGKL
-612 LETLYRATLRALGG
+612 LENLYRATLRALGG
-626 QTPQPQAELQ
+626 QTAQPQAELQ
-636 LRQQEALRIL
+636 LRQQEAQRIL
-646 RLYALPEGAQKP
+646 NLYALPEDAQKS

-667 FLRNEPQDIAWH
+667 FLRNDPQDIAWH
-679 TRKLYARVG
+679 TRKLYARVACD
-688 SETPVVSAR
+688 TPVVSAR

-717 FVRICGYFDSQNFNV
+717 FARICGYFDNQNFNI
-732 LDAKIHTTSNGWALD
+732 LDAKIHTANNGWALD
-747 SFVVISPHTRVH
+747 SFVVVSPHTKVH
-759 DRAILAVIET
+759 DRAMIGLIET
-769 SLRTALRSTTPLP
+769 SLLDALRSTVPLP
-782 PPRPGRVSRRVRNF
+782 APHHGRLSRRVRNF

-802 ALRPDERG
+802 GLRPDERS
-810 QRWILSVT
+810 QRWILSIT
-818 AHDRAGLLYGIAQ
+818 AHDRAGLLFGIAQ

-842 AKITTLGERVE
+842 AKVTTLGERVE
-853 DTFLISGPGLGDPRV
+853 DTFLVSGPGLGDARV
-868 QNVVETELLQA
+868 QNTIESELLQA
-879 ISD
+879 IAD

>member
-1 MPPVT
+1 MPLALANRPDNAAQVS
-6 ASLTPARAKPAEA
+6 AIAE
-19 DDWAV
+19 
-24 TLQSIRKRWESGRAE
+24 IRQNWKSGRAA
-39 LLAAFA
+39 LLDTFT
-45 RSPMQVAPL
+45 RNPRLIAPL
-54 LRGLSR
+54 LHGLTR
-60 LADRTLRALWAASG
+60 LADSTLQALWTATG
-74 LPAHAALLAVG
+74 VPQHAALMAVG
-85 GYGRGELF
+85 GFGRGELF

-106 PQGSDAA
+106 AQGSDAA
-113 TDHAAERFIAACW
+113 TDAAAERFITACW
-126 DCGLQIGASV
+126 DCGLEIGASV
-136 RTAEACLVE
+136 RTPEACIDE
-145 AEKDITVQTA
+145 AAKDITVQTA
-155 LLESRLLCGDRAL
+155 LLESRVLCGNRAL
-168 AQDMQTRFAAH
+168 ALAMQASFFAH
-179 LDPRAFFQAKMRE
+179 LDARAFFQAKMRE
-192 QQQRHLKFEDTPYA
+192 QQQRHIKFEDTPYA

-224 LWVAQ
+224 LWVAH
-229 ASGLGRSWNEL
+229 ACGFGRTWKEL
-240 AASGIVAARTVR
+240 AASGIINANVVR

-279 VFDLQSAVAQV
+279 VFDQQSAVAKV
-290 LGFTATPTKRAGEM
+290 LGFTATPTKRAGEL

-331 WPQSVAQAQPLTGV
+331 WPQSVAQAQPLIGI
-345 DGVEDGRYVLRDGMI
+345 DGVQDGRYLLRDGMI
-360 EPADPMLFQ
+360 EPADPDLFQ
-369 REPWALLEIFAAYQR
+369 REPWALLEIFAAFQR
-384 APGARGLSPSALR
+384 APGARGLSPNALR
-397 AIHLARSRMDAAFRR
+397 AIYLARNRMDGAFRH

-424 QAPQGVVHA
+424 QSPQGIVHA

-474 VRNVRRFFM
+474 VRNMRRFFM

-495 LAAHFDPP
+495 LAANFDPP
-503 WVLILG
+503 WVLILA

-520 GDHSE
+520 GDHSD
-525 LGAREV
+525 LGAIETRK
-531 RRFCKSHGIAPPH
+531 FCKAHGIGAEH
-544 AELAEFLVRE
+544 TELAVFLVRE

-568 DPEVITA
+568 DPDVIAA

-602 KVWNAWKGKL
+602 RVWNAWKGKL
-612 LETLYRATLRALGG
+612 LENLYRATLRALGG
-626 QTPQPQAELQ
+626 QTPQPHAELQ
-636 LRQQEALRIL
+636 LRQQEAQRIL
-646 RLYALPEGAQKP
+646 NLYALPDGAQKP

-667 FLRNEPQDIAWH
+667 FLRNDPQDIAWH
-679 TRKLYARVG
+679 TRKLYARVA

-717 FVRICGYFDSQNFNV
+717 FARICGYFDSQNFNI
-732 LDAKIHTTSNGWALD
+732 LDAKIHTTNNGWALD
-747 SFVVISPHTRVH
+747 SFVVISPHTKVH
-759 DRAILAVIET
+759 DRAMIGVIET
-769 SLRTALRSTTPLP
+769 SLLEALRSTAPLP
-782 PPRPGRVSRRVRNF
+782 VPHHGRLSRRVRNF

-802 ALRPDERG
+802 GLRPDERG
-810 QRWILSVT
+810 QRWILSIT
-818 AHDRAGLLYGIAQ
+818 AHDRAGLLFGIAQ
-831 VLARHRIDLQL
+831 VLARHRVDLQL
-842 AKITTLGERVE
+842 AKVTTLGERVE
-853 DTFLISGPGLGDPRV
+853 DTFLVSGPGLGDARV
-868 QNVVETELLQA
+868 QNAIESELLQA

>member
-1 MPPVT
+1 MTPT
-6 ASLTPARAKPAEA
+6 AVVAHHNSAALA
-19 DDWAV
+19 D
-24 TLQSIRKRWESGRAE
+24 IRLHWKGGRAA
-39 LLAAFA
+39 LLDAFA
-45 RSPMQVAPL
+45 LHPKQVAPL
-54 LRGLSR
+54 LHGLTR
-60 LADRTLRALWAASG
+60 LADSTLHALWVATDM
-74 LPAHAALLAVG
+74 PPDAALIAVG

-101 LLLPQ
+101 LLLPR
-106 PQGSDAA
+106 PQGSDPAA
-113 TDHAAERFIAACW
+113 DAAAERFITACW
-126 DCGLQIGASV
+126 DSGLEIGASA
-136 RTAEACLVE
+136 RTLQACIDEA
-145 AEKDITVQTA
+145 AKDITVQTA
-155 LLESRLLCGDRAL
+155 LLESRILCGDRLL
-168 AQDMQTRFAAH
+168 AQQMQSDFLQH

-192 QQQRHLKFEDTPYA
+192 QQQRHIKFEDTPYA

-216 GLRDLQVL
+216 GLRDLQML

-229 ASGLGRSWNEL
+229 ASGFGRTWKEF
-240 AASGIVAARTVR
+240 AASGIIAANTVR
-252 QIQRNET
+252 QVQRNET

-264 RAHLHILAGRREDRL
+264 RAHLHVLAGRREDRL
-279 VFDLQSAVAQV
+279 VFDQQSAVATV
-290 LGFTATPTKRAGEM
+290 LGFAPTANKRAGEL

-331 WPQSVAQAQPLTGV
+331 WPQSVAVAQPVAGI
-345 DGVEDGRYVLRDGMI
+345 DGVHDGRYVLRDGMI
-360 EPADPMLFQ
+360 EPADPDLFQ
-369 REPWALLEIFAAYQR
+369 REPWTLLEIFAVYQR
-384 APGARGLSPSALR
+384 VPGARGLSPAALR
-397 AIHLARSRMDAAFRR
+397 SIYLARSRMDSAFRH

-424 QAPQGVVHA
+424 QSPQGIVHA

-474 VRNVRRFFM
+474 VRNMRRFFM

-503 WVLILG
+503 WVLILA

-520 GDHSE
+520 GDHSD
-525 LGAREV
+525 LGAIETRK
-531 RRFCKSHGIAPPH
+531 FCKAHGISAEH
-544 AELAEFLVRE
+544 TELAVFLVRE

-568 DPEVITA
+568 DPDVIAA

-612 LETLYRATLRALGG
+612 LENLYRATLRALGG
-626 QTPQPQAELQ
+626 QTAQPQAELQ
-636 LRQQEALRIL
+636 LRQQEAQRIL
-646 RLYALPEGAQKP
+646 NLYALPEDAQKS

-667 FLRNEPQDIAWH
+667 FLRNDPQDIAWH
-679 TRKLYARVG
+679 TRKLYARVACD
-688 SETPVVSAR
+688 TPVVSAR

-717 FVRICGYFDSQNFNV
+717 FARICGYFDNQNFNI
-732 LDAKIHTTSNGWALD
+732 LDAKIHTANNGWALD
-747 SFVVISPHTRVH
+747 SFVVVSPHTKVH
-759 DRAILAVIET
+759 DRAMIGLIET
-769 SLRTALRSTTPLP
+769 SLLDALRSAAP
-782 PPRPGRVSRRVRNF
+782 PPTPHHGRLSRRVRNF

-802 ALRPDERG
+802 GLRPDERS
-810 QRWILSVT
+810 QRWILSIT
-818 AHDRAGLLYGIAQ
+818 AHDRAGLLFGIAQ
-831 VLARHRIDLQL
+831 VLARHRINLQL
-842 AKITTLGERVE
+842 AKVTTLGERVE
-853 DTFLISGPGLGDPRV
+853 DTFLVSGPGLGDARV
-868 QNVVETELLQA
+868 QNTIESELLQA
-879 ISD
+879 ITD

>member
-1 MPPVT
+1 MPLALANRPDNAAQVS
-6 ASLTPARAKPAEA
+6 AIAE
-19 DDWAV
+19 
-24 TLQSIRKRWESGRAE
+24 IRQNWKSGRAA
-39 LLAAFA
+39 LLDTFT
-45 RSPMQVAPL
+45 RNPRLIAPL
-54 LRGLSR
+54 LHGLTR
-60 LADRTLRALWAASG
+60 LADSTLQALWTATG
-74 LPAHAALLAVG
+74 VPQHAALMAVG
-85 GYGRGELF
+85 GFGRGELF

-106 PQGSDAA
+106 AQGSDAA
-113 TDHAAERFIAACW
+113 TDAAAERFITACW
-126 DCGLQIGASV
+126 DCGLEIGASV
-136 RTAEACLVE
+136 RTPEACIDE
-145 AEKDITVQTA
+145 AAKDITVQTA
-155 LLESRLLCGDRAL
+155 LLESRVLCGNRAL
-168 AQDMQTRFAAH
+168 ALAMQASFFAH
-179 LDPRAFFQAKMRE
+179 LDARAFFQAKMRE
-192 QQQRHLKFEDTPYA
+192 QQQRHIKFEDTPYA

-224 LWVAQ
+224 LWVAH
-229 ASGLGRSWNEL
+229 ACGFGRTWKEL
-240 AASGIVAARTVR
+240 AASGIINANVVR

-279 VFDLQSAVAQV
+279 VFDQQSAVAKV
-290 LGFTATPTKRAGEM
+290 LGFTATPTKRAGEL

-331 WPQSVAQAQPLTGV
+331 WPQSVAQAQPLIGI
-345 DGVEDGRYVLRDGMI
+345 DGVQDGRYLLRDGMI
-360 EPADPMLFQ
+360 EPADPDLFQ
-369 REPWALLEIFAAYQR
+369 REPWALLEIFAAFQR
-384 APGARGLSPSALR
+384 APGARGLSPNALR
-397 AIHLARSRMDAAFRR
+397 AIYLARNRMDGAFRH

-424 QAPQGVVHA
+424 QSPQGIVHA

-474 VRNVRRFFM
+474 VRNMRRFFM

-495 LAAHFDPP
+495 LAANFDPP
-503 WVLILG
+503 WVLILA

-520 GDHSE
+520 GDHSD
-525 LGAREV
+525 LGAIETRK
-531 RRFCKSHGIAPPH
+531 FCKAHGIGAEH
-544 AELAEFLVRE
+544 TELAVFLVRE

-568 DPEVITA
+568 DPDVIAA

-602 KVWNAWKGKL
+602 RVWNAWKGKL
-612 LETLYRATLRALGG
+612 LENLYRATLRALGG
-626 QTPQPQAELQ
+626 QTPQPHAELQ
-636 LRQQEALRIL
+636 LRQQEAQRIL
-646 RLYALPEGAQKP
+646 NLYALPDGAQKP

-667 FLRNEPQDIAWH
+667 FLRNDPQDIAWH
-679 TRKLYARVG
+679 TRKLYARVA

-717 FVRICGYFDSQNFNV
+717 FARICGYFDSQNFNI
-732 LDAKIHTTSNGWALD
+732 LDAKIHTTNNGWALD
-747 SFVVISPHTRVH
+747 SFVVVSPHTKVH
-759 DRAILAVIET
+759 DRAMIGVIET
-769 SLRTALRSTTPLP
+769 SLLEALRSTAPLP
-782 PPRPGRVSRRVRNF
+782 VPHHGRLSRRVRNF

-802 ALRPDERG
+802 GLRPDERG
-810 QRWILSVT
+810 QRWILSIT
-818 AHDRAGLLYGIAQ
+818 AHDRAGLLFGIAQ
-831 VLARHRIDLQL
+831 VLARHRVDLQL
-842 AKITTLGERVE
+842 AKVTTLGERVE
-853 DTFLISGPGLGDPRV
+853 DTFLVSGPGLGDARV
-868 QNVVETELLQA
+868 QNAIESELLQA

>member
-1 MPPVT
+1 MT
-6 ASLTPARAKPAEA
+6 ASAVAHPAEVA
-19 DDWAV
+19 LSD
-24 TLQSIRKRWESGRAE
+24 IRLSWKRGRAA
-39 LLAAFA
+39 LLDHFGQH
-45 RSPMQVAPL
+45 PQQVTPL
-54 LRGLSR
+54 LHGLTR
-60 LADRTLRALWAASG
+60 LADQTLQTLWTTSG
-74 LPAHAALLAVG
+74 MPPDAALIAVG

-93 PHSDIDLL
+93 PFSDIDLL
-101 LLLPQ
+101 LLLEQ
-106 PQGSDAA
+106 TQGSNAAIDAA
-113 TDHAAERFIAACW
+113 ASGFITACW
-126 DCGLQIGASV
+126 DIGLEIGPSV
-136 RTAEACLVE
+136 RTIEACIDE
-145 AEKDITVQTA
+145 ADKDITVQTA
-155 LLESRLLCGDRAL
+155 LLESRFLCGNRAL
-168 AQDMQTRFAAH
+168 ADSLNRAFFAH
-179 LDPRAFFQAKMRE
+179 LDARAFFQAKMRE

-216 GLRDLQVL
+216 GLRDLQVV

-229 ASGLGRSWNEL
+229 ASGLGRSWKEL
-240 AASGIVAARTVR
+240 AAHGIIHVNTVR

-264 RAHLHILAGRREDRL
+264 RAHLHVLAGRREDRL
-279 VFDLQSAVAQV
+279 VFDQQSAVAKV
-290 LGFTATPTKRAGEM
+290 LGFAPTPTKRAGER
-304 LMQRYYWAAKAIEQI
+304 LMQRYYWAAKAVEQI

-331 WPQSVAQAQPLTGV
+331 WPQSVAVAQPVVGLK
-345 DGVEDGRYVLRDGMI
+345 DVEDGRYVLRDGMI
-360 EPADPMLFQ
+360 EPAHLQLFEQ
-369 REPWALLEIFAAYQR
+369 EPWTLLEIFAVFQR
-384 APGARGLSPSALR
+384 APGARGLSPAALR
-397 AIHLARSRMDAAFRR
+397 AIYLARHRMDSAFRH
-412 DPRSRAQFLRIL
+412 DPRSRAQFVRIL
-424 QAPQGVVHA
+424 QAPQGIVHA

-483 PEHAHEYPLCSQ
+483 PEHAHEYPLCSE

-503 WVLILG
+503 WVLILA

-525 LGAREV
+525 LGAVETRK
-531 RRFCKSHGIAPPH
+531 FCKAHGISAEH
-544 AELAEFLVRE
+544 TELAVFLVRE

-568 DPEVITA
+568 DPEVIAA

-612 LETLYRATLRALGG
+612 LENLYRATLRALGG
-626 QTPQPQAELQ
+626 QTPQPEAELQ
-636 LRQQEALRIL
+636 LRQREAQRIL
-646 RLYALPEGAQKP
+646 NLYALPQGAQKP

-667 FLRNEPQDIAWH
+667 FLRNDPQDIAWH
-679 TRKLYARVG
+679 TRKLYARVA
-688 SETPVVSAR
+688 SPSPVISAR

-717 FVRICGYFDSQNFNV
+717 FARICGYFDHQNFNI
-732 LDAKIHTTSNGWALD
+732 LDAKIHTANNGWALD
-747 SFVVISPHTRVH
+747 SFVVVSPHTKVH
-759 DRAILAVIET
+759 DRAMTGVIET
-769 SLRTALRSTTPLP
+769 SLLAELGRAAPLP
-782 PPRPGRVSRRVRNF
+782 PPHHGRLSRRVRNF

-802 ALRPDERG
+802 GLRPDERG
-810 QRWILSVT
+810 QRWILNVT
-818 AHDRAGLLYGIAQ
+818 AHDRAGLLFGIAQ
-831 VLARHRIDLQL
+831 VLAKHHIDLQL

-853 DTFLISGPGLGDPRV
+853 DTFLVSGPGLGDARI
-868 QNVVETELLQA
+868 QNTLENELLQA
-879 ISD
+879 IMD

>member
-1 MPPVT
+1 MTASVVVT
-6 ASLTPARAKPAEA
+6 AGPDARPLG
-19 DDWAV
+19 D
-24 TLQSIRKRWESGRAE
+24 IRQGWRQGRAV
-39 LLAAFA
+39 LLDHFTQH
-45 RSPMQVAPL
+45 PLQVTPL
-54 LRGLSR
+54 LHGLTR
-60 LADRTLRALWAASG
+60 LADQTLQRLWMASDMPSG
-74 LPAHAALLAVG
+74 AALMAVG

-101 LLLPQ
+101 LLLPH
-106 PQGSDAA
+106 PQGSDPA
-113 TDHAAERFIAACW
+113 TDAAAEGFIAACW
-126 DCGLQIGASV
+126 DCGLEIGASV
-136 RTAEACLVE
+136 RTVEACIDE
-145 AEKDITVQTA
+145 AAKDITVQTA
-155 LLESRLLCGDRAL
+155 LLESRFLYGHRAL
-168 AQDMQTRFAAH
+168 ADALQAAFTEH
-179 LDPRAFFQAKMRE
+179 LDARAFFQAKMRE
-192 QQQRHLKFEDTPYA
+192 QQQRHIKFEDTPYA

-216 GLRDLQVL
+216 GLRDLQVV

-229 ASGLGRSWNEL
+229 ASGMGRSWKEL
-240 AASGIVAARTVR
+240 AASGIIHAHTVR

-264 RAHLHILAGRREDRL
+264 RAHLHVLAGRREDRL
-279 VFDLQSAVAQV
+279 VFDLQSSVAKV
-290 LGFTATPTKRAGEM
+290 LGFEATVSKRAGEL
-304 LMQRYYWAAKAIEQI
+304 LMQRYYWVAKAVEQI
-319 NQIVLLDIEGRL
+319 NQILLLDIEGRL
-331 WPQSVAQAQPLTGV
+331 WPQSVAQAQPIVELE
-345 DGVEDGRYVLRDGMI
+345 GVEDGRYVLRDGMI
-360 EPADPMLFQ
+360 EPADLQLFQ
-369 REPWALLEIFAAYQR
+369 QQPWTLLEIFAVFQR
-384 APGARGLSPSALR
+384 APGARGLSAAALR
-397 AIHLARSRMDAAFRR
+397 AIYLARARMDSAFRH
-412 DPRSRAQFLRIL
+412 DPRSREQFVRIL
-424 QAPQGVVHA
+424 KAPNGIVHA

-474 VRNVRRFFM
+474 VRNMRRFFM
-483 PEHAHEYPLCSQ
+483 PEHAHEYPLCSE
-495 LAAHFDPP
+495 LAAHFEPP
-503 WVLILG
+503 WVLILA

-531 RRFCKSHGIAPPH
+531 SKFCKAHGIDA
-544 AELAEFLVRE
+544 ANTELAVFLVRE

-602 KVWNAWKGKL
+602 KVWNAWKSKL
-612 LETLYRATLRALGG
+612 LENLYRATLRALGG
-626 QTPQPQAELQ
+626 QTPQPEAELQ
-636 LRQQEALRIL
+636 LRQREAQRIL
-646 RLYALPEGAQKP
+646 NLYAPPEGAQKP

-667 FLRNEPQDIAWH
+667 FLRNDPQDIAWH
-679 TRKLYARVG
+679 TRKLYARVA
-688 SETPVVSAR
+688 SERPVVSAR

-717 FVRICGYFDSQNFNV
+717 FARICGYFDSQNFNI
-732 LDAKIHTTSNGWALD
+732 LDAKIHTANNGWALD
-747 SFVVISPHTRVH
+747 SFVVVSPHTKVH
-759 DRAILAVIET
+759 DRAMIGVIET
-769 SLRTALRSTTPLP
+769 SLLGELSSTRPLP
-782 PPRPGRVSRRVRNF
+782 PAHHGRLSRRVRNF

-802 ALRPDERG
+802 GLRPDERG

-831 VLARHRIDLQL
+831 VLARHHIDLQL

-853 DTFLISGPGLGDPRV
+853 DTFLVSGPGLGDAKV
-868 QNVVETELLQA
+868 QNAIESELLQT

>member
-1 MPPVT
+1 MT
-6 ASLTPARAKPAEA
+6 ASAVARPADVALS
-19 DDWAV
+19 D
-24 TLQSIRKRWESGRAE
+24 IRLSWKQGRAA
-39 LLAAFA
+39 LLDRFGQH
-45 RSPMQVAPL
+45 PQQVTPL
-54 LRGLSR
+54 LHGLTR
-60 LADRTLRALWAASG
+60 LADQTLQTLWTTG
-74 LPAHAALLAVG
+74 GMPPDAALIAVG

-93 PHSDIDLL
+93 PFSDIDLL

-106 PQGSDAA
+106 PQGGDAA
-113 TDHAAERFIAACW
+113 IDAAASGFITACW
-126 DCGLQIGASV
+126 DIGLEIGASV
-136 RTAEACLVE
+136 RTIEACIEE
-145 AEKDITVQTA
+145 ADKDITVQTA
-155 LLESRLLCGDRAL
+155 LLESRFLCGNRTLADSLNRA
-168 AQDMQTRFAAH
+168 FFAH
-179 LDPRAFFQAKMRE
+179 LDARAFFQAKMRE

-229 ASGLGRSWNEL
+229 ASGLGRSWKEL
-240 AASGIVAARTVR
+240 AAHGVIHVNAVR

-264 RAHLHILAGRREDRL
+264 RAHLHVLAGRREDRL
-279 VFDLQSAVAQV
+279 VFDQQSAVAKV
-290 LGFTATPTKRAGEM
+290 LGFASTPTKRAGEL
-304 LMQRYYWAAKAIEQI
+304 LMQRYYWAAKAVEQI

-331 WPQSVAQAQPLTGV
+331 WPQSVAVAQPVVGLKDV
-345 DGVEDGRYVLRDGMI
+345 KDGRYVLRDGMI
-360 EPADPMLFQ
+360 EPADLQLFEQ
-369 REPWALLEIFAAYQR
+369 EPWTLLEIFAVFQR
-384 APGARGLSPSALR
+384 APGARGLSPAALR
-397 AIHLARSRMDAAFRR
+397 AIYLARHRMDSAFRH
-412 DPRSRAQFLRIL
+412 DPRSRAQFVRIL
-424 QAPQGVVHA
+424 QAPQGIVHA

-474 VRNVRRFFM
+474 VRNMRRFFM
-483 PEHAHEYPLCSQ
+483 PEHAHEYPLCSE

-503 WVLILG
+503 WVLILA

-525 LGAREV
+525 LGAVETRK
-531 RRFCKSHGIAPPH
+531 FCKAHGISAEH
-544 AELAEFLVRE
+544 AELAVFLVRE

-568 DPEVITA
+568 DPEVIAA

-612 LETLYRATLRALGG
+612 LENLYRATLRALGG
-626 QTPQPQAELQ
+626 QTPQPEAELQ
-636 LRQQEALRIL
+636 LRQREAQRIL
-646 RLYALPEGAQKP
+646 NLYALPQGAQKP

-667 FLRNEPQDIAWH
+667 FLRNDPQDIAWH
-679 TRKLYARVG
+679 TRKLYARVA
-688 SETPVVSAR
+688 SQSPVISAR

-717 FVRICGYFDSQNFNV
+717 FARICGYFDRQNFNI
-732 LDAKIHTTSNGWALD
+732 LDAKIHTANNGWALD
-747 SFVVISPHTRVH
+747 SFVVVSPHTKVH
-759 DRAILAVIET
+759 DRAMTGVIET
-769 SLRTALRSTTPLP
+769 SLLAELGSAAPLP
-782 PPRPGRVSRRVRNF
+782 PPHHGRLSRRVRNF

-802 ALRPDERG
+802 GLRPDERG
-810 QRWILSVT
+810 QRWILNVT
-818 AHDRAGLLYGIAQ
+818 AHDRAGLLFGIAQ
-831 VLARHRIDLQL
+831 VLAKHHIDLQL

-853 DTFLISGPGLGDPRV
+853 DTFLVSGPGLGDARI
-868 QNVVETELLQA
+868 QNTLENDLLQA
-879 ISD
+879 ITD

>member
-1 MPPVT
+1 MPLALANRPDNAAQVS
-6 ASLTPARAKPAEA
+6 AIAE
-19 DDWAV
+19 
-24 TLQSIRKRWESGRAE
+24 IRQNWKSGRAA
-39 LLAAFA
+39 LLDTFT
-45 RSPMQVAPL
+45 RNPRLIAPL
-54 LRGLSR
+54 LHGLTR
-60 LADRTLRALWAASG
+60 LADSTLQALWTATG
-74 LPAHAALLAVG
+74 VPQHAALMAVG
-85 GYGRGELF
+85 GFGRGELF

-106 PQGSDAA
+106 AQDSDAA
-113 TDHAAERFIAACW
+113 TDAAAERFITACW
-126 DCGLQIGASV
+126 DCGLEIGASV
-136 RTAEACLVE
+136 RTPEACIDE
-145 AEKDITVQTA
+145 AAKDITVQTA
-155 LLESRLLCGDRAL
+155 LLESRVLCGNRAL
-168 AQDMQTRFAAH
+168 AQAMQASFFAH
-179 LDPRAFFQAKMRE
+179 LDARAFFQAKMRE
-192 QQQRHLKFEDTPYA
+192 QQQRHIKFEDTPYA

-224 LWVAQ
+224 LWVAH
-229 ASGLGRSWNEL
+229 ACGFGRTWKEL
-240 AASGIVAARTVR
+240 AASGIINANVVR

-279 VFDLQSAVAQV
+279 VFDQQSAVAKV
-290 LGFTATPTKRAGEM
+290 LGFTATPTKRAGEL

-331 WPQSVAQAQPLTGV
+331 WPQSVAQAQPLIGV
-345 DGVEDGRYVLRDGMI
+345 DGVEDGRYLLRDGMI
-360 EPADPMLFQ
+360 EPADPDLFQ
-369 REPWALLEIFAAYQR
+369 REPWALLEIFAAFQR
-384 APGARGLSPSALR
+384 APGARGLSPNALR
-397 AIHLARSRMDAAFRR
+397 AIYLARNRMDGAFRH

-424 QAPQGVVHA
+424 QSPQGIVHA

-474 VRNVRRFFM
+474 VRNMRRFFM
-483 PEHAHEYPLCSQ
+483 PEHAHEYPRCSQ
-495 LAAHFDPP
+495 LAANFDPP
-503 WVLILG
+503 WVLILA

-520 GDHSE
+520 GDHSD
-525 LGAREV
+525 LGAIETRK
-531 RRFCKSHGIAPPH
+531 FCKAHGIGAEH
-544 AELAEFLVRE
+544 TELAVFLVRE

-568 DPEVITA
+568 DPEVIAA

-602 KVWNAWKGKL
+602 RVWNAWKGKL
-612 LETLYRATLRALGG
+612 LENLYRATLRALGG
-626 QTPQPQAELQ
+626 QTPQPHAELQ
-636 LRQQEALRIL
+636 LRQQEAQRIL
-646 RLYALPEGAQKP
+646 NLYALPDGAQKP

-667 FLRNEPQDIAWH
+667 FLRNDPQDIAWH
-679 TRKLYARVG
+679 TRKLYARVA

-717 FVRICGYFDSQNFNV
+717 FARICGYFDSQNFNI
-732 LDAKIHTTSNGWALD
+732 LDAKIHTTNNGWALD
-747 SFVVISPHTRVH
+747 SFVVISPHTKVH
-759 DRAILAVIET
+759 DRAMIGVIET
-769 SLRTALRSTTPLP
+769 SLLEALRSTAPLP
-782 PPRPGRVSRRVRNF
+782 VPHHGRLSRRVRNF

-802 ALRPDERG
+802 GLRPDERG
-810 QRWILSVT
+810 QRWILSIT
-818 AHDRAGLLYGIAQ
+818 AHDRAGLLFGIAQ
-831 VLARHRIDLQL
+831 VLARHRVDLQL
-842 AKITTLGERVE
+842 AKVTTLGERVE
-853 DTFLISGPGLGDPRV
+853 DTFLVSGPGLGDARV
-868 QNVVETELLQA
+868 QNAIESELLQA

>member
-1 MPPVT
+1 MT
-6 ASLTPARAKPAEA
+6 ASAASHPAEVA
-19 DDWAV
+19 LSD
-24 TLQSIRKRWESGRAE
+24 IRLSWKQGRAA
-39 LLAAFA
+39 LLDHFGQH
-45 RSPMQVAPL
+45 PQQVTPL
-54 LRGLSR
+54 LHGLTR
-60 LADRTLRALWAASG
+60 LADQTLQTLWTTSG
-74 LPAHAALLAVG
+74 MPPDAALIAVG

-93 PHSDIDLL
+93 PFSDIDLL
-101 LLLPQ
+101 LLLEQ
-106 PQGSDAA
+106 TQGSNAAIDAA
-113 TDHAAERFIAACW
+113 ASGFITACW
-126 DCGLQIGASV
+126 DIGLEIGPSV
-136 RTAEACLVE
+136 RTIEACIDE
-145 AEKDITVQTA
+145 ADKDITVQTA
-155 LLESRLLCGDRAL
+155 LLESRFLCGNRAL
-168 AQDMQTRFAAH
+168 ADSLNRAFFAH
-179 LDPRAFFQAKMRE
+179 LDARAFFQAKMRE

-216 GLRDLQVL
+216 GLRDLQVV

-229 ASGLGRSWNEL
+229 ASGLGRSWKEL
-240 AASGIVAARTVR
+240 AAHGIIHVNTVR

-264 RAHLHILAGRREDRL
+264 RAHLHVLAGRREDRL
-279 VFDLQSAVAQV
+279 VFDQQSAVAKV
-290 LGFTATPTKRAGEM
+290 LGFAPTPTKRAGER
-304 LMQRYYWAAKAIEQI
+304 LMQRYYWAAKAVEQI

-331 WPQSVAQAQPLTGV
+331 WPQSVAVAQAIVGLKGV
-345 DGVEDGRYVLRDGMI
+345 QDGRYVLRDGMI
-360 EPADPMLFQ
+360 EPADLQLFEQ
-369 REPWALLEIFAAYQR
+369 EPWTLLEIFAVFQR
-384 APGARGLSPSALR
+384 APGARGLSPAALR
-397 AIHLARSRMDAAFRR
+397 AIYLARHRMDSAFRH
-412 DPRSRAQFLRIL
+412 DPRSREQFVRIL
-424 QAPQGVVHA
+424 QAPQGIVHA

-483 PEHAHEYPLCSQ
+483 PEHAHEYPLCSE

-503 WVLILG
+503 WVLILA

-525 LGAREV
+525 LGAVETRK
-531 RRFCKSHGIAPPH
+531 FCKAHGISAEH
-544 AELAEFLVRE
+544 TELAVFLVRE

-568 DPEVITA
+568 DPEVIAA

-612 LETLYRATLRALGG
+612 LENLYRATLRALGG
-626 QTPQPQAELQ
+626 QTPQPEAELQ
-636 LRQQEALRIL
+636 LRQREAQRIL
-646 RLYALPEGAQKP
+646 NLYALPQGAQKP

-667 FLRNEPQDIAWH
+667 FLRNDPQDIAWH
-679 TRKLYARVG
+679 TRKLYARVA
-688 SETPVVSAR
+688 SQSPVISAR

-717 FVRICGYFDSQNFNV
+717 FARICGYFDHQNFNI
-732 LDAKIHTTSNGWALD
+732 LDAKIHTANNGWALD
-747 SFVVISPHTRVH
+747 SFVVVSPHTKVH
-759 DRAILAVIET
+759 DRAMTGVIET
-769 SLRTALRSTTPLP
+769 SLLAELGRAAPLP
-782 PPRPGRVSRRVRNF
+782 PPHHGRLSRRVRNF

-802 ALRPDERG
+802 GLRPDERG
-810 QRWILSVT
+810 QRWILNVT
-818 AHDRAGLLYGIAQ
+818 AHDRAGLLFGIAQ
-831 VLARHRIDLQL
+831 VLAKHHIDLQL

-853 DTFLISGPGLGDPRV
+853 DTFLVSGPGLGDARI
-868 QNVVETELLQA
+868 QNTLENELLQA
-879 ISD
+879 IMD

>member
-1 MPPVT
+1 MPP
-6 ASLTPARAKPAEA
+6 ALAQRADSSAQPQELA
-19 DDWAV
+19 D
-24 TLQSIRKRWESGRAE
+24 IRQAWKAGRAA
-39 LLAAFA
+39 LLDAFT
-45 RSPMQVAPL
+45 RRPMQVTPL
-54 LRGLSR
+54 LHGLTR
-60 LADRTLRALWAASG
+60 LADTTLLALWKAAG
-74 LPAHAALLAVG
+74 MPRDAALMAVG

-106 PQGSDAA
+106 PQGSAPA
-113 TDHAAERFIAACW
+113 TDAAAERFITACW
-126 DCGLQIGASV
+126 DCGLEIGASV
-136 RTAEACLVE
+136 RTPESCLDEA
-145 AEKDITVQTA
+145 AKDITVQTA
-155 LLESRLLCGDRAL
+155 LLESRLLCGNRAL
-168 AQDMQTRFAAH
+168 AQAMQRGFKAH

-192 QQQRHLKFEDTPYA
+192 QQQRHIKYEDTPYA

-216 GLRDLQVL
+216 GLRDLHVL
-224 LWVAQ
+224 LWIAQ
-229 ASGLGRSWNEL
+229 ACGLGRTWKEL
-240 AASGIVAARTVR
+240 AASGIIAANTVR

-279 VFDLQSAVAQV
+279 VFDQQSAVAKV
-290 LGFTATPTKRAGEM
+290 LGFTATPTKRAGER

-331 WPQSVAQAQPLTGV
+331 WPQSVAKAQPLLGV

-360 EPADPMLFQ
+360 EPADLGQFQ
-369 REPWALLEIFAAYQR
+369 REPWTLLEIFAVFQR

-397 AIHLARSRMDAAFRR
+397 AIYLARNCMDSSFRH

-424 QAPQGVVHA
+424 QAPQGIVHA

-474 VRNVRRFFM
+474 VRNMRRFFM
-483 PEHAHEYPLCSQ
+483 PEHAHEYPLCSE
-495 LAAHFDPP
+495 LAANFDPP
-503 WVLILG
+503 WLLILA

-520 GDHSE
+520 GDHSD
-525 LGAREV
+525 LGAIETRK
-531 RRFCKSHGIAPPH
+531 FCKAHGISAEH
-544 AELAEFLVRE
+544 TELAVFLVRE

-568 DPEVITA
+568 DPDVIAA

-612 LETLYRATLRALGG
+612 LENLYRATLRALGG

-636 LRQQEALRIL
+636 WRQQEAQRIL
-646 RLYALPEGAQKP
+646 NLYALPDGAQKP

-667 FLRNEPQDIAWH
+667 FLRHDPQDIAWH
-679 TRKLYARVG
+679 TRKLYARMA
-688 SETPVVSAR
+688 SEVPVVSAR

-717 FVRICGYFDSQNFNV
+717 FARICGYFDSQNFNI
-732 LDAKIHTTSNGWALD
+732 LDAKIHTTNKGRALD
-747 SFVVISPHTRVH
+747 SFVVVSPHTKVH
-759 DRAILAVIET
+759 DRAMIGVIET
-769 SLRTALRSTTPLP
+769 SLLEALRSTAPLP
-782 PPRPGRVSRRVRNF
+782 PPHHGRLSRRVRNF

-802 ALRPDERG
+802 GLRPDERG

-818 AHDRAGLLYGIAQ
+818 AHDRAGLLFGIAQ
-831 VLARHRIDLQL
+831 VLARHHVDLQL
-842 AKITTLGERVE
+842 AKVTTLGERVE
-853 DTFLISGPGLGDPRV
+853 DTFVVSGPGLGDAQI
-868 QNVVETELLQA
+868 QNGIENELLQA